1 MSKQDDRRPKTEALR
16 RHGSLHPHPELV
28 RDEMFCRNDF
38 FDPQDAVQV
47 KYEMLRRSRVDGWAA
62 SRAALEA
69 GFSRPTFYE
78 AHAAFERGGLPGLLP
93 AKKGPRRAHKLSDVV
108 MTFIDQEIAEH
119 PEVSMGEIADR
130 VFEHFGLRVHGR
142 SIRRALLKREKKT
155 L

>member
-1 MSKQDDRRPKTEALR
+1 MSKQDDHHPKTEALR
-16 RHGSLHPHPELV
+16 RHGTLHPHPDLV
-28 RDEMFCRNDF
+28 KDDMFCRSDF

-47 KYEMLRRSRVDGWAA
+47 KYEMLRRARVDGWSA

-78 AHAAFERGGLPGLLP
+78 ALTAFERGGLPGLLP
-93 AKKGPRRAHKLSDVV
+93 AKKGPRRAHKLTDVV
-108 MTFIDQEIAEH
+108 MTFIDQEIAKE
-119 PEVSMGEIADR
+119 PEMSMDEIADR

-142 SIRRALLKREKKT
+142 SIRRALGKREKKT

>member
-1 MSKQDDRRPKTEALR
+1 MSKQDEHHLKTEALR
-16 RHGSLHPHPELV
+16 RHGTLHPHPELV
-28 RDEMFCRNDF
+28 RDEIFCRDDF

-47 KYEMLRRSRVDGWAA
+47 KYEMLRRTRVDGWSA

-78 AHAAFERGGLPGLLP
+78 AHTAFERGGLPGLLP
-93 AKKGPRRAHKLSDVV
+93 AKKGPRRAHKLTDVV
-108 MTFIDQEIAEH
+108 MTFITQEIAKE
-119 PEVSMGEIADR
+119 PEMSMDEIADR

-142 SIRRALLKREKKT
+142 SIRRALGKGEKKT

>member
-1 MSKQDDRRPKTEALR
+1 MAKQDDHSPKIEFLR
-16 RHGSLHPHPELV
+16 RHGSLHPHPEMV
-28 RDEMFCRNDF
+28 RDEIFCQNDF
-38 FDPQDAVQV
+38 FDPRDAVQV
-47 KYEMLRRSRVDGWAA
+47 KYEMLRRSRVDGWTA

-78 AHAAFERGGLPGLLP
+78 ALAAFESRGMAGLLP
-93 AKKGPRRAHKLSDVV
+93 SKKGPRRAHKLSEEV
-108 MTFIDQEIAEH
+108 MTFIDQEIAKQ

-130 VFEHFGLRVHGR
+130 VFAYFGLRVHGR